1 MSQMKRFAMLLTA
14 ALLPLFIAPAQDA
27 SDSRCLECHS
37 RKSTLNQGAHLY
49 IDPARYQLTTHA
61 RIGCVSC
68 HDKVTKKHPTDGVR
82 PSRAKCQDC
91 HASVYAEY
99 NQNPHAKHAGCTDC
113 HKPHAVKPLLAVS
126 GRDINVQCAKC
137 HDHSETVKTHSEWLP
152 QTELHLDALPC
163 ITCHTGSEN
172 TVITLYMAKKVSI
185 RPLSGVTL
193 ASFQDLQPFLSA
205 GKKVGALID
214 TDGDGLI
221 SLNELK
227 KFNRSDAYYGSIS
240 LLGTMMPE
248 AITHSYQILNNRWDC
263 TFCHASGPKVE
274 QASFLAFPE
283 QNGTY
288 TRMPVEKGAILDIL
302 YGTPDFYMTGFTRST
317 TLSLIGALIAASG
330 LMVPI
335 LHGTLR
341 FLTRGRRK
349 EH

>member
-1 MSQMKRFAMLLTA
+1 
-14 ALLPLFIAPAQDA
+14 
-27 SDSRCLECHS
+27 
-37 RKSTLNQGAHLY
+37 
-49 IDPARYQLTTHA
+49 
-61 RIGCVSC
+61 
-68 HDKVTKKHPTDGVR
+68 
-82 PSRAKCQDC
+82 
-91 HASVYAEY
+91 
-99 NQNPHAKHAGCTDC
+99 
-113 HKPHAVKPLLAVS
+113 LAVS
-126 GRDINVQCAKC
+126 SRDINVQCAKC

-172 TVITLYMAKKVSI
+172 TVITLYMTKKVSL
-185 RPLSGVTL
+185 RPSSGITL

-214 TDGDGLI
+214 TDSDGLI

-248 AITHSYQILNNRWDC
+248 VITHSYQILNNRWDC
-263 TFCHASGPKVE
+263 TFCHASGPKAE

-288 TRMPVEKGAILDIL
+288 GRMPVEKGAILDIL
-302 YGTPDFYMTGFTRST
+302 YGTPDFYMTGFTRNT